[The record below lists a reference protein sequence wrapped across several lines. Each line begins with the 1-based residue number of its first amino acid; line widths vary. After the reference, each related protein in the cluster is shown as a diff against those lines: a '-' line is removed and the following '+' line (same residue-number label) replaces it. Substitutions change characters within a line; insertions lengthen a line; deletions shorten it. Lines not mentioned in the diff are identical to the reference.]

1 MIHNL
6 TLENLIH
13 FDGGTA
19 AVAFGRM
26 LQRSIQDCKDRPTE
40 ERTRKVTLQV
50 ELTPL
55 ETDGVLDDVEI
66 VVQCKEVIPTFQT
79 QTVRAQVRRQGKQL
93 ALVFGETE
101 EETKVANDSDD
112 EEAA

>member
-6 TLENLIH
+6 TLESLIH

-19 AVAFGRM
+19 AVAFSRM
-26 LQRSIQDCKDRPTE
+26 LQRAIADCKERPTE
-40 ERTRKVTLQV
+40 SRVRKVTLQV

-55 ETDGVLDDVEI
+55 EQDGVLDDVEI
-66 VVQCKEVIPTFQT
+66 VVQCKEVIPTYQS

-93 ALVFGETE
+93 ALVFGDTETE
-101 EETKVANDSDD
+101 TAHAEPD
-112 EEAA
+112 EEDAA